1 VLGEKSSSEKE
12 ITMNTFSFES
22 ARVNKVWDNKNRFN
36 LGIQDSRAVSQPDGS
51 FKSVFVASRIV
62 TTNDPDH
69 MEFIRKNLVD
79 STDCV
84 VNIRGYMETKAGKK
98 AGEWYDN
105 MVITDIVMA

>member
-1 VLGEKSSSEKE
+1 
-12 ITMNTFSFES
+12 MNTFSFES

-62 TTNDPDH
+62 TTNDADH